1 MTSLRLIAMEAMM
14 SRLLDKNFLERAH
27 EVLLL
32 GILWSGLAVCT
43 LGAVTYDIANW
54 FSS

>member
-1 MTSLRLIAMEAMM
+1 M